1 MQRRVTDMQN
11 TINTNDFIASREKDW
26 KRLETLLARRRGRDS
41 LNAEEVRELGKL
53 YRAVTSD
60 LAIARR
66 DYPQQRVTTF
76 LNQLTLRT
84 HSFIYQQDVS
94 DLRPLVRYWTH
105 TLPQTFRSTWLFTFI
120 AFLMFLVPAVIGFT
134 LAANNPSIA
143 APLGLEAQREILSE
157 GDVWVDI
164 PIEDRPYT
172 STLVMTNNIR
182 VAILAFAGGVG
193 FGLFTAYVLMTN
205 GLSIGA
211 TLGLAAHYGM
221 GSSLVEFIV
230 GHGMIELSVIFIAGG
245 AGLQLGWALLN
256 PGPYTR
262 RDALALAARR
272 AITLVMCAL
281 PLLFVAGLIEG
292 YVSPSSFPFIGK
304 LALSLLTGV
313 VLYGYLLLTNRK
325 LDEGKLPV

>member
-1 MQRRVTDMQN
+1 MDMQN

-41 LNAEEVRELGKL
+41 LNADEVRELGNL
-53 YRAVTSD
+53 YRAITSD

-105 TLPQTFRSTWLFTFI
+105 TLPQTFRDTWLFTFV
-120 AFLMFLVPAVIGFT
+120 AFLMFFVPAAVGFT

-143 APLGLEAQREILSE
+143 SPLGLDGQRQILSE
-157 GDVWVDI
+157 GEVWTNI
-164 PIEDRPYT
+164 PIEERPYI
-172 STLVMTNNIR
+172 SGLIMANNIR
-182 VAILAFAGGVG
+182 VAILAFGGGVG
-193 FGLFTAYVLMTN
+193 FGVFTVYVLITN
-205 GLSIGA
+205 GLTIGA
-211 TLGLAAHYGM
+211 TLGLAAHYGL
-221 GSSLVEFIV
+221 GNTLVEFMV
-230 GHGMIELSVIFIAGG
+230 GHGMIELSIIFIAGG

-262 RDALALAARR
+262 RDGLALAARR
-272 AITLVMCAL
+272 AITLLLCAF
-281 PLLFVAGLIEG
+281 PLLIIAGLIEG
-292 YVSPSSFPFIGK
+292 FVSPSDFPFIGK
-304 LALSLLTGV
+304 LAVSLGTGV
-313 VLYGYLLLTNRK
+313 ILYGYLALVSREKNLNHTGA
-325 LDEGKLPV
+325 EITA